1 MTRLLVIPIRV
12 RVSDPSARDSH
23 LGLGSGLV
31 TRLLVIPQQSG
42 RGLIE
47 DAPEERNGEVQRAL
61 LVA

>member
-1 MTRLLVIPIRV
+1 
-12 RVSDPSARDSH
+12 
-23 LGLGSGLV
+23 V